1 MHKIPFVDLYK
12 QYQEIKPE
20 IDQAIREVI
29 DSSEFIL
36 GKECELFER
45 EFAKFCGVKYGVGVN
60 SGLSALE
67 LGLRVLEIGQGDEV
81 IVPVNSYIGSAMAVS
96 VTGAK
101 PVLVDCRED
110 TFNIDTKKAE
120 EAITSK
126 TRAIMPVHLYG
137 QIADMESILGLAK
150 KHNLLVIEDAAQA
163 HGASF
168 KRSLAGSFGALAAFS
183 FYPGKNLGAYGDG
196 GIVVTNKKT
205 VAEKLKIMRNHG
217 QTKKYHHV
225 MLGWNNR
232 LDNLQAAVLR
242 VKLRKLAYWNAQRFT
257 NAKLYNKYLA
267 RLPVITP
274 RIFQYYGHIFHLYVI
289 RTQRRNKL
297 ARYLLSRGITTN
309 LHYPIPIHLQPAYKD
324 LGYKRGSFPVT
335 ENLSKEILSLP
346 MFPQLKESEI
356 RYICKNIAEFYSGT
370 Y

>member
-1 MHKIPFVDLYK
+1 MRNIAFVDLYK
-12 QYQEIKPE
+12 QYREIKPE
-20 IDQAIREVI
+20 IDQAIKEVI
-29 DSSEFIL
+29 YSSEFIL
-36 GKECELFER
+36 GKECELFEK

-67 LGLRVLEIGQGDEV
+67 LGLRAVEIGQGDEV
-81 IVPVNSYIGSAMAVS
+81 ILPVNSFIGSAMAVT

-110 TFNIDTKKAE
+110 TFNIDVREAE
-120 EAITSK
+120 KAITSK

-137 QIADMESILGLAK
+137 QIADIEGVLNLAK
-150 KHNLLVIEDAAQA
+150 KYNLLVIEDAAQA

-168 KRSLAGSFGALAAFS
+168 RGKLAGSFGELGAYS

-196 GIVVTNKKT
+196 GIVVTNKKA

-217 QTKKYHHV
+217 QIKKNYHI

-232 LDNLQAAVLR
+232 LDNLQAAILR
-242 VKLRKLAYWNAQRFT
+242 VKLKKLSHWNARRLA

-267 RLPVITP
+267 SVPVITP
-274 RIFQYYGHIFHLYVI
+274 QIFPYYGHIFHLYVI
-289 RTQRRNKL
+289 RVKRRNQL
-297 ARYLLSRGITTN
+297 ARYLQFQGIDTS
-309 LHYPIPIHLQPAYKD
+309 LHYPTPIHLQPVYKD
-324 LGYKRGSFPVT
+324 LDYTRGSFPIA
-335 ENLSKEILSLP
+335 EKLSKEILSLP

-356 RYICKNIAEFYSGT
+356 SYICKKIAEFYLGT
-370 Y
+370 F